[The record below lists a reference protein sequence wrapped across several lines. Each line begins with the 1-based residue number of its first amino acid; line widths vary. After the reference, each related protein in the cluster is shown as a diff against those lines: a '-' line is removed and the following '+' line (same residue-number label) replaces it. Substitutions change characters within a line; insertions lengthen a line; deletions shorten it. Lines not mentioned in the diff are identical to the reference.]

1 MYFGIAVAPLLSGFI
16 ILTVKHLP
24 INIKTRH
31 HDFKGIPMHQLRLEM
46 DMGLFRVLEGFEV
59 SRSMIPFNGKA
70 SLAPLKIAM
79 VQQIYT

>member
-1 MYFGIAVAPLLSGFI
+1 MRDKKQHKITVLPAYKDLFQEAKYALGFLSGFV

-31 HDFKGIPMHQLRLEM
+31 HDFKRILMLQLRLEM

-59 SRSMIPFNGKA
+59 SR
-70 SLAPLKIAM
+70 
-79 VQQIYT
+79 